1 MLIEVVVA
9 EVGIEVEVEHLS
21 SAKEKESFSPIE
33 VDLVMDGVKENV
45 KLIVVAIL
53 ATNLIALIAET
64 WTGLLIENQ
73 EIENMIFGK
82 GTHRLVEVSSSTGS
96 LHLELYP
103 Q

>member
-21 SAKEKESFSPIE
+21 SAKEKESFSPTE
-33 VDLVMDGVKENV
+33 VDLVMDGAKENV
-45 KLIVVAIL
+45 KLIEVAIL

-64 WTGLLIENQ
+64 WTGPLTENQ

-82 GTHRLVEVSSSTGS
+82 GTHRPVEVASSTGS
-96 LHLELYP
+96 LHLEVYP